1 MNMLSKAQG
10 NAVDTH
16 VQSEETPGKK
26 GKVNKNDIIDGKAIT
41 FDSNGKVMLI
51 NKKPKIGVGKDV
63 AIVPENNVQG
73 LPKGWDW
80 LNRND

>member
-51 NKKPKIGVGKDV
+51 NRLTKSLRLVLAKMLLSSLKTTSRACPKAGIG
-63 AIVPENNVQG
+63 
-73 LPKGWDW
+73 
-80 LNRND
+80 